1 MSNDSGP
8 AGAVRRIGVF
18 GGTFD
23 PFHIGHLAAAREATK
38 AFDLD
43 RVLFVPT
50 GAPWQKARYSPA
62 EDRFLMTVL
71 GTAED
76 ESFAVSRMEIDRDGP
91 TYTADTMEH
100 LRSFYGSATE
110 LLFIAGAD
118 AVLNLGSWIG
128 LDRLARLA
136 SVVAVHRP
144 GFDVAKLRVEPEWPP
159 VRLLEM
165 PGVDVSSTEIRTR
178 VARGE
183 RVDDVVPAGVM
194 SYIRARRL
202 YITHAEA
209 AGA

>member
-1 MSNDSGP
+1 M
-8 AGAVRRIGVF
+8 RRIGVF

-23 PFHIGHLAAAREATK
+23 PFHVGHLAAAREATN

-50 GAPWQKARYSPA
+50 GSPWQKARYSPA

-76 ESFAVSRMEIDRDGP
+76 EAFAVSRMEIDRDGP

-110 LLFIAGAD
+110 LLFIAGID
-118 AVLNLGSWIG
+118 AVLNLGSWVG
-128 LDRLARLA
+128 LDRLAGLA
-136 SVVAVHRP
+136 SVIAVHRP
-144 GFDVAKLRVEPEWPP
+144 GFEVAKLRAEPEWPAL
-159 VRLLEM
+159 RMLEM
-165 PGVDVSSTEIRTR
+165 PGVDVSSTEIRAR

-183 RVDDVVPAGVM
+183 RVDAMVPPDVVR
-194 SYIRARRL
+194 YIRARRL
-202 YITHAEA
+202 YIDHAEA